1 MALADSVKHAR
12 SWRRIVITFPSH
24 ICYIWSRDTLARRAA
39 QNCVA
44 SVQKICYNEFANWYI
59 CPIFERRKQMNR
71 QFPRLE
77 VDAGR
82 IRSNAQQ
89 IAARCRA
96 RGIAVCGVIKGVNG
110 LPEIVRTYKEAG
122 IAELGTS
129 RIEQIIRCREAG
141 IEGPYL
147 LIRIPGLSELPDVVR
162 RLTAERAR
170 GARRARARVR
180 AAGKNAQRH
189 RHGRPR
195 RPARGLLGPRG
206 DGRNLPACG
215 AGAAAR
221 ASARRRRKSLV
232 LRLHQA
238 HAGKDERAD

>member
-1 MALADSVKHAR
+1 
-12 SWRRIVITFPSH
+12 
-24 ICYIWSRDTLARRAA
+24 
-39 QNCVA
+39 
-44 SVQKICYNEFANWYI
+44 
-59 CPIFERRKQMNR
+59 MNR

-129 RIEQIIRCREAG
+129 RIEQIVRCREAG

-162 RLTAERAR
+162 QCDCSLQSERAVLDAL
-170 GARRARARVR
+170 ARECARQEKTHSVIVMAD
-180 AAGKNAQRH
+180 
-189 RHGRPR
+189 
-195 RPARGLLGPRG
+195 LGDLREG
-206 DGRNLPACG
+206 FWDREEMVETCVHVERELPHVH
-215 AGAAAR
+215 
-221 ASARRRRKSLV
+221 L
-232 LRLHQA
+232 
-238 HAGKDERAD
+238 RAD

>member
-1 MALADSVKHAR
+1 
-12 SWRRIVITFPSH
+12 
-24 ICYIWSRDTLARRAA
+24 
-39 QNCVA
+39 
-44 SVQKICYNEFANWYI
+44 
-59 CPIFERRKQMNR
+59 MNR

-129 RIEQIIRCREAG
+129 RIEQIVRCREAG

-147 LIRIPGLSELPDVVR
+147 LIRIPEIG
-162 RLTAERAR
+162 RAH
-170 GARRARARVR
+170 V
-180 AAGKNAQRH
+180 
-189 RHGRPR
+189 
-195 RPARGLLGPRG
+195 
-206 DGRNLPACG
+206 
-215 AGAAAR
+215 
-221 ASARRRRKSLV
+221 
-232 LRLHQA
+232 
-238 HAGKDERAD
+238 